1 MGDGA
6 KKEKNKK
13 RKRKFDEDESPES
26 VTLPV
31 MVVGKEDTWL
41 FSFPKLLG
49 TTLLHQ
55 LIHPRCI
62 TRILLA
68 VEPPGFTKGD

>member
-1 MGDGA
+1 
-6 KKEKNKK
+6 
-13 RKRKFDEDESPES
+13 
-26 VTLPV
+26 

-41 FSFPKLLG
+41 FFFPKLPV

-62 TRILLA
+62 TRVLLA